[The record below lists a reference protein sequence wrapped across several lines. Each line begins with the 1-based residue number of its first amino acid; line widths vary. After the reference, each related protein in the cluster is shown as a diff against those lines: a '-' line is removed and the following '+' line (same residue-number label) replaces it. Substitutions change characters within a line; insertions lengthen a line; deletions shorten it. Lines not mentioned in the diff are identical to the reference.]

1 MDLEI
6 LSEDSKITWAA
17 SGRMGPFK
25 ARDFCTLV
33 HFRTLSD
40 GTLAQ
45 VSRPVE
51 HPSAPRS
58 SRYVRSEILL
68 AGNFMRPVPGD
79 PSRTEFLMVTHVNPG
94 GAAETRAGAMLVNSL
109 CASSP
114 VTFIQ
119 RLEVAAQKLMLELQE
134 SSAHDASKVGG
145 ATGAARG
152 AMPLSTPPPRP
163 PSLPP
168 PPPPQQRPPDLEVP
182 RNGLSGVE
190 ECGIWPIVGGTGGR
204 GRSDSSG
211 GGGYAGVGGKLTGG
225 NPPPPLE

>member
-1 MDLEI
+1 M
-6 LSEDSKITWAA
+6 
-17 SGRMGPFK
+17 
-25 ARDFCTLV
+25 

-51 HPSAPRS
+51 HPAAPRS

-79 PSRTEFLMVTHVNPG
+79 PSSTEFLMVTHVNPG

-114 VTFIQ
+114 VNFIR

-134 SSAHDASKVGG
+134 SAAEDASVTGDAAGAKGG
-145 ATGAARG
+145 GL
-152 AMPLSTPPPRP
+152 PLSTPPSSPPPLPPRPRP
-163 PSLPP
+163 PPP
-168 PPPPQQRPPDLEVP
+168 HPPELEAPGV
-182 RNGLSGVE
+182 GFSGVK
-190 ECGIWPIVGGTGGR
+190 ECGARPIVVGTDGGGIGGGKGV
-204 GRSDSSG
+204 GRNSG
-211 GGGYAGVGGKLTGG
+211 GNGTAGVGAISGG
-225 NPPPPLE
+225 TPPPLE